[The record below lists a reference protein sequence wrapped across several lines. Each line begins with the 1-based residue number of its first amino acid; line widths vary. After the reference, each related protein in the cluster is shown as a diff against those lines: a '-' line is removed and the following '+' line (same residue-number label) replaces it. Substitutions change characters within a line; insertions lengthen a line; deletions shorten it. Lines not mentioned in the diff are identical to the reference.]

1 MKINEVTDGTAELAL
16 WKLVSDCVWQS
27 IEQRQQ
33 QQSAAAEA
41 QRLAAAAQRTPRNAP
56 TVRKQPRR
64 SKPLQQRA
72 VTAAAP
78 DTGTAKHG
86 VVNAPAQPAKTA
98 AAGSRAQPA
107 VASVPPVA
115 AQPAAVPM
123 PKGEAI
129 VMPQKAA
136 VMPRLAKP
144 KRLAKDLTMRLR
156 QRTRRRMLGSM

>member
-16 WKLVSDCVWQS
+16 WKLVSDCVWQA

-41 QRLAAAAQRTPRNAP
+41 QRLAAAAQRRPRNAP

-72 VTAAAP
+72 VTAAPANKS
-78 DTGTAKHG
+78 TAKHG

-98 AAGSRAQPA
+98 AAGSRALPA
-107 VASVPPVA
+107 VASVKPVA

-123 PKGEAI
+123 PKSVATAAQ
-129 VMPQKAA
+129 QKAG
-136 VMPRLAKP
+136 VVPLTVQP

-156 QRTRRRMLGSM
+156 QRTRRRMLGIT